1 MHRGVHSANGVFVV
15 ALGFLLSEMELRT
28 AALWTWF
35 ATVQEKFP
43 APNGLDHPVP
53 TGLMRKSATA

>member
-1 MHRGVHSANGVFVV
+1 VLVV
-15 ALGFLLSEMELRT
+15 GLGFLLSEMELRT